1 MTMQATSTREDELMG
16 IGFDPKPVRLGPRE
30 AILYALG
37 LGIGDDPLDPRALAY
52 VYEKDLAVFPTM
64 PVVLGSP
71 GMWFDRAGLDFRK
84 LVHAGQTLDLA
95 RPIPLD
101 VPMVATNRIIAVYD
115 KGADKGVI
123 IEVERQLATEDGALV
138 ATSVSQYLCR
148 GDGGFGGTQQQ
159 PRNDWQKPGRAP
171 DARIE
176 IATLPQQ
183 ALIYRLNGDMNPL
196 HIDPERARSV
206 GFDRPILHGL
216 CTFGIAGR
224 AMLAAKPGAALKALS
239 VRMAK
244 PVYPG
249 ETLLFEVWGNGPD
262 LQFEASVPSRDA
274 VVLAAGTARVE

>member
-16 IGFDPKPVRLGPRE
+16 IDFDPKPVRLSARD

-52 VYEKDLAVFPTM
+52 VYEKDLSVFPTM

-71 GMWFDRAGLDFRK
+71 GMWFDRARLDFRK
-84 LVHAGQTLDLA
+84 LVHAGQTLEVA
-95 RPIPLD
+95 RPIPVD
-101 VPMVATNRIIAVYD
+101 VPMTATNQITAVYD

-123 IEVERQLATEDGALV
+123 IEVERRLATEGGERV

-148 GDGGFGGTQQQ
+148 ADGGFGGSQKQ
-159 PRNDWQKPGRAP
+159 PRNDWQKPDRAP
-171 DARIE
+171 DATIE

-224 AMLAAKPGAALKALS
+224 AIQMAKPGAALKALS

-249 ETLLFEVWGNGPD
+249 ETLRFEVWDNGPD
-262 LQFEASVPSRDA
+262 LQFEASVPAREA
-274 VVLAAGTARVE
+274 VVLAAGRARAA